1 MRGVPTYKDLLRS
14 GMDQRRTIATEGKG
28 LKAFTKDH
36 SASRKK
42 VVNKVNKEY
51 AKRNK

>member
-1 MRGVPTYKDLLRS
+1 MKGVPTYQDLLRS

-28 LKAFTKDH
+28 LKAFTKNQK
-36 SASRKK
+36 ASRKK
-42 VVNKVNKEY
+42 VVDKVNRAY

>member
-1 MRGVPTYKDLLRS
+1 MRVPTYQDLERT

-28 LKAFTKDH
+28 LKAFTRDH
-36 SASRKK
+36 AASRKK
-42 VVNKVNKEY
+42 VANKVNKAY

>member
-1 MRGVPTYKDLLRS
+1 MARVPTYKDLLRS
-14 GMDQRRTIATEGKG
+14 GMDQRRTIATEGEG

-36 SASRKK
+36 SASRKR
-42 VVNKVNKEY
+42 VTNKVNEAY